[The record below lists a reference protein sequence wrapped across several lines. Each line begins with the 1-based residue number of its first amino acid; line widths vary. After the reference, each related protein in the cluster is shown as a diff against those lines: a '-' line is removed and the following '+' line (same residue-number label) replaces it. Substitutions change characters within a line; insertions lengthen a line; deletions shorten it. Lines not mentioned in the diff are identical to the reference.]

1 MFCIYILA
9 TGFQTFFFFFLLLLF
24 FKSKLK
30 VKAKLFKLRLLQVY
44 LKFPELLT
52 ETKLTVADF
61 IYQVNAKPIFVI
73 LGKEN

>member
-9 TGFQTFFFFFLLLLF
+9 TGFQTFFFLLLLF
-24 FKSKLK
+24 LKSKLK
-30 VKAKLFKLRLLQVY
+30 VKAKLFKLRLLQIY